1 MKKHILLRGVLFACL
16 TFALA
21 CAPDTAK
28 NNVAPEAPAEIKPA
42 LDSVT
47 SEKLLQHIKTLASDE
62 FEGLC
67 CKKYFERIL

>member
-47 SEKLLQHIKTLASDE
+47 SEKLLQHIRTLASDE